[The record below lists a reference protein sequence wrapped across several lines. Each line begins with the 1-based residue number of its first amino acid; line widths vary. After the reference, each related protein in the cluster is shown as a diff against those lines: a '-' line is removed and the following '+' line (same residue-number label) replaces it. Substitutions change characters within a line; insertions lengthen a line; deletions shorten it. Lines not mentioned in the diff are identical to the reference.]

1 MSDNFVVSDKDF
13 IVTPRDGE
21 SVQLSIR
28 IEKRIR
34 DGFDDI
40 ARKTGR
46 TRNELINM
54 ALDYSL
60 KNVKLID

>member
-1 MSDNFVVSDKDF
+1 MSDNFMISDNNF

-28 IEKRIR
+28 IQKRIR
-34 DGFDDI
+34 DGFDDL

-46 TRNELINM
+46 TRNELIHM